1 MFSMLTLGIYSAWA
15 KVRMKAYFYQ
25 NTWATSSTSL
35 NPPSLSARCCGSLRA
50 AFATRHRLFQ
60 CRIAALLSRN
70 GGAGSRHSWSSTHL
84 HSAERL
90 QAINAFD
97 Q

>member
-1 MFSMLTLGIYSAWA
+1 VDRYALHLLQDIGYS
-15 KVRMKAYFYQ
+15 
-25 NTWATSSTSL
+25 N
-35 NPPSLSARCCGSLRA
+35 
-50 AFATRHRLFQ
+50 
-60 CRIAALLSRN
+60 
-70 GGAGSRHSWSSTHL
+70 AGLQRFFREMAVQDHGHSWSSTHP

>member
-1 MFSMLTLGIYSAWA
+1 MLTLGIYSAWA

-25 NTWATSSTSL
+25 NTWATSSTGL

-50 AFATRHRLFQ
+50 AFATRHGY
-60 CRIAALLSRN
+60 SS
-70 GGAGSRHSWSSTHL
+70 AGLQRFFREMAVQDHGHSWSSTHP